1 MLAEWGFNVS
11 TYILSIDADT
21 TQILVCQCAFSVPI
35 ETIISQINFEAIIAH
50 KLKSNGP
57 H

>member
-21 TQILVCQCAFSVPI
+21 TQILVCQCAFSVTV
-35 ETIISQINFEAIIAH
+35 ETILS
-50 KLKSNGP
+50 
-57 H
+57 